1 MITTVCLN
9 PAIDRSISI
18 AEFAYG
24 GMNRVKNVRNDAGG
38 KGVNVAVTAAR
49 LGLETECLSFLHKN
63 GGKEIENR
71 LISNGVSSDGVWLD
85 GAAKTEMSSKPTRPA
100 SMRARVR

>member
-9 PAIDRSISI
+9 PCMDRSISI
-18 AEFAYG
+18 AEFNYG

-49 LGLETECLSFLHKN
+49 LGLETECISFLHKN
-63 GGKEIENR
+63 GGK
-71 LISNGVSSDGVWLD
+71 
-85 GAAKTEMSSKPTRPA
+85 
-100 SMRARVR
+100 